1 MTRFTAKHPPI
12 DLVSAVNHVWR
23 AWRERSER
31 PVRTLLLAAGVASF
45 LSAAGTLHAVYT
57 LQVSYVLA
65 AMAIL
70 VGAPWV
76 VSGWSK
82 SGNWLRCSSV
92 ALITV
97 YLVSML
103 AGHPGSISGS
113 AHTGRSREIVY
124 MADLCVGLGTVGVI
138 AGVLGGLNR
147 SHAMFNALLCGAV
160 LAAAYAVYQWFGL
173 HLHWPLT
180 RINNTLNSNG
190 VTSGASQ
197 GAGPLGWERAQGT
210 FLEPHFLGA
219 YLAALWPLC
228 AGAAL
233 SATRPWAKRCLWSAA
248 LLILVGLLTT
258 GSAPAWASLIGV
270 CVGTVGAVAIAQR
283 KPVLAAL
290 AVSSIVGALAL
301 VPVTGIQGATAAATG
316 RSAGTIT
323 LTTQFR
329 TATWS
334 RALDLWAHEPILGS
348 GPGQASIRLTDAG
361 VDQALFP
368 KLAPGILLSAQGLW
382 AAALLDT
389 GLLGLTA
396 WLLFLGGVI
405 CLTARSTLQRF
416 SYHTT
421 ALLAAVVIAL
431 LGSLTAGDRLELWV
445 WLLLGTALAA
455 ASDGARGAARHG
467 RQQPGESAQRRA

>member
-1 MTRFTAKHPPI
+1 MTRLTTKRPTI
-12 DLVSAVNHVWR
+12 DLGSAASRVWR
-23 AWRERSER
+23 AWRERGER
-31 PVRTLLLAAGVASF
+31 PAQALLLTAGVASF

-65 AMAIL
+65 ATGIL
-70 VGAPWV
+70 VGAPWAF
-76 VSGWSK
+76 SGWSN
-82 SGNWLRCSSV
+82 SGSWLRWSSV
-92 ALITV
+92 ALIIV
-97 YLVSML
+97 YLISML

-113 AHTGRSREIVY
+113 SHTGRSRELVY

-138 AGVLGGLNR
+138 AGALGGRDR
-147 SHAMFNALLCGAV
+147 SRAMFNALLCGAV

-173 HLHWPLT
+173 HFHWPLT

-233 SATRPWAKRCLWSAA
+233 SAARPRAKRCLWSAA
-248 LLILVGLLTT
+248 LLILVGLLTS

-270 CVGTVGAVAIAQR
+270 CVATMGAVAVAQHR
-283 KPVLAAL
+283 PALAAL

-301 VPVTGIQGATAAATG
+301 LPVTGIQGATAAATG

-334 RALDLWAHEPILGS
+334 RALNLWAHEPILGS
-348 GPGQASIRLTDAG
+348 GPGQASIRLTYAG

-368 KLAPGILLSAQGLW
+368 KLDPGVLLSAQGLW

-396 WLLFLGGVI
+396 WLLFLGGMI
-405 CLTARSTLQRF
+405 CFTARSVFRSF
-416 SYHTT
+416 SYHVA

-455 ASDGARGAARHG
+455 ASDGSRSAARHG
-467 RQQPGESAQRRA
+467 RQESGKSAQRRA